1 MWEHL
6 AMAGAPSFAEPL
18 HDYTYYPYNQ
28 EIIL

>member
-1 MWEHL
+1 MRERL
-6 AMAGAPSFAEPL
+6 AMAGSSSFAEPL